1 MRCVFLDDG
10 CADRIRKSW
19 LFQIEIKQPMD
30 YWGRL
35 MHRSNELSGWS
46 GPLPLITRQEFVDFA
61 INGAATQQWV
71 AGLYDSAPPR

>member
-1 MRCVFLDDG
+1 
-10 CADRIRKSW
+10 
-19 LFQIEIKQPMD
+19 MD